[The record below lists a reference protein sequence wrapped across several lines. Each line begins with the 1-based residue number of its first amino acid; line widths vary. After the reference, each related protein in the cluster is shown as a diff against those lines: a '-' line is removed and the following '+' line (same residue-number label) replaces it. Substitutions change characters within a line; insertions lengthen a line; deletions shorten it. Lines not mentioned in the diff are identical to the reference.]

1 MYARGQGVARDL
13 TLAYMW
19 LSLAAAQGDV
29 VASEYRGRLAAAMT
43 PEQIAEAE
51 RLTRGWRPKP

>member
-1 MYARGQGVARDL
+1 MYARGQGVPRDL

-19 LSLAAAQGDV
+19 LSLAAARGDA
-29 VASEYRGRLAAAMT
+29 VASEHRGRLAAAMT

-51 RLTRGWRPKP
+51 RLTRAWRPKP